1 MAVIEIAKIQV
12 RRGQENQ
19 TGIPQLDPGEFA
31 WAEDTERLYIGKRI
45 AEGASTDENSR
56 ILTEQDL
63 NFFKLAAQST
73 GTVNSAYT
81 YRQGDA
87 FIGAVAST
95 VQEKLDETVS
105 LTDFGVNPSFTATN
119 ITTEF
124 RNAVNKIFKNQ
135 GEGDWQRTNAR
146 RNLVIPAGSYML
158 DSTIQLP
165 PYTSLIGE
173 GEDLTVLTMTTSS
186 AMFVTVDA
194 YGTGYPSMLTASTAT
209 ARNISI
215 KGMTLAYTATMT
227 ATTTDALLSLDNVK
241 GAVIENVKFQSG
253 ASTGTGIRLRGQ
265 ITGAVDIE
273 TCSDIQ
279 ITHCTFDNLYTG
291 VLATGTVLRPVI
303 GKSIFTNLDKGVVMT
318 ASPTELYRS
327 PIGGKFVE
335 NRFDRISDEAI
346 YVGTASHVTN
356 HLSEQ
361 NTFRH
366 VGNKRGIDGSVTTST
381 NHSPVISFLAD
392 GNSSVNDTFNRKLV
406 AGLTPASTS
415 TFSFYYNPLVIGNA
429 SVNSA
434 VISTATVATSGNTE
448 LIKLP
453 LTGKDQLLFMKYSL
467 YSVNQSVGYSRK
479 GVLSINLSFDG
490 FGSFNDRFN
499 YSIIND
505 GGFIDPTFDIDS
517 NQLYIDRGYVILTCN
532 GRGNEFRFEAQTDA
546 IV

>member
-81 YRQGDA
+81 YRQADV
-87 FIGAVAST
+87 FIGAESST
-95 VQEKLDETVS
+95 VQEKLDQTVS

-186 AMFVTVDA
+186 AMFVTVDS

-327 PIGGKFVE
+327 PIGGKFIE

-366 VGNKRGIDGSVTTST
+366 VGNKRGIDSSVTTST
-381 NHSPVISFLAD
+381 DHSPVISFLAD

-406 AGLTPASTS
+406 AAETTASTLIN
-415 TFSFYYNPLVIGNA
+415 SFYYNPLVIGNA
-429 SVNSA
+429 SINSS
-434 VISTATVATSGNTE
+434 VVTTATIESTTTNI
-448 LIKLP
+448 IKIP
-453 LTGKDQLLFMKYSL
+453 VTGKDQMLFMKYSL
-467 YSVNQSVGYSRK
+467 YSKELGYSRK
-479 GVLSINLSFDG
+479 GVLTLNISYDG
-490 FGSFNDRFN
+490 FGSINDRFN
-499 YSIIND
+499 YSKVIESVS
-505 GGFIDPTFDIDS
+505 DPVFTFV
-517 NQLYIDRGYVILTCN
+517 NPFEPYVARGYTLLQCTAVDT
-532 GRGNEFRFEAQTDA
+532 FKFEAQTDT

>member
-73 GTVNSAYT
+73 GTVNSSYT
-81 YRQGDA
+81 YRQADV
-87 FIGAVAST
+87 FIGAESST
-95 VQEKLDETVS
+95 VQEKLDQTVS
-105 LTDFGVNPSFTATN
+105 LTDYGVVPSFTATN

-135 GEGDWQRTNAR
+135 APGDWQRTNAR
-146 RNLVIPAGSYML
+146 RNLVIPAGSYIL

-209 ARNISI
+209 SRNISI
-215 KGMTLAYTATMT
+215 KGMTLAYTATII
-227 ATTTDALLSLDNVK
+227 ATDTDALLSLDNVK

-265 ITGAVDIE
+265 PTGGVDIE

-279 ITHCTFDNLYTG
+279 IIHCTFDNLYTG

-303 GKSIFTNLDKGVVMT
+303 GKSIFSNLDKGVVMT
-318 ASPTELYRS
+318 ASPTALYRS

-335 NRFDRISDEAI
+335 NKFDRVSDEAI
-346 YVGTASHVTN
+346 YVGVASHATN
-356 HLSEQ
+356 HISEQ

-366 VGNKRGIDGSVTTST
+366 VGNKRGIDSSVTTST

-392 GNSSVNDTFNRKLV
+392 GNSSVNDTFNRKSV
-406 AGLTPASTS
+406 AAETTASTLIN
-415 TFSFYYNPLVIGNA
+415 SFYYNPLVIGNA
-429 SVNSA
+429 SINSS
-434 VISTATVATSGNTE
+434 VITTATLVGGTTTNI
-448 LIKLP
+448 IKIP
-453 LTGKDQLLFMKYSL
+453 VTGKDQMLFMKYSL
-467 YSVNQSVGYSRK
+467 YSVDQSQGYSRK
-479 GVLSINLSFDG
+479 GVLTLNISYDG
-490 FGSFNDRFN
+490 FGSLNDKFN
-499 YSIIND
+499 YSKVD
-505 GGFIDPTFDIDS
+505 EGVVDPVFKFIESFEP
-517 NQLYIDRGYVILTCN
+517 YVARGYTLLQCTAVDT
-532 GRGNEFRFEAQTDA
+532 FRFEAQTDA